1 MQDWMEDG
9 LPSRDSTM
17 TVTMTANSRHD
28 DAAMT
33 VTLTDDDSPIEL
45 DDRLYSYAE
54 IAGLLSTEE
63 PIKANT
69 IAARWFP
76 NKVLPAYDGLDCP
89 PLRQETNRSAAGN
102 PIYKVTRFGVQ
113 AIADYKQRVIDG
125 KLAYEA
131 WKTEIQAQYP
141 AAIAPSTPVEV
152 IEAELDLEGT
162 SAIVLQQ
169 RQSVQAGQ
177 VSLVHCQEETDAD
190 LDALLELLED
200 VDTVNDEA
208 FQLELQ
214 QEFNKGAKQ
223 AILLEKARLSGL
235 SKTKE
240 RIQAKRLGE

>member
-1 MQDWMEDG
+1 MRDWMEDG

-17 TVTMTANSRHD
+17 PVTMTENSRHD

-33 VTLTDDDSPIEL
+33 VTMTDDDSSIEI
-45 DDRLYSYAE
+45 DDGLYSYAE
-54 IAGLLSTEE
+54 IAGLLSGAE

-76 NKVLPAYDGLDCP
+76 NKVLPAYEGLDCP

-141 AAIAPSTPVEV
+141 AAIAPKVEV
-152 IEAELDLEGT
+152 VDAEIDLEST
-162 SAIVLQQ
+162 SEIVLQQ

-177 VSLVHCQEETDAD
+177 LALSHCQEEADAD
-190 LDALLELLED
+190 LDALLKLLED
-200 VDTVNDEA
+200 VDTVNDAA

-214 QEFNKGAKQ
+214 QEFNKGSKQ
-223 AILLEKARLSGL
+223 AILLEKARLAGL

-240 RIQAKRLGE
+240 RIQSKRLGE